1 MKDVVLNEVMKELS
15 WRERI
20 VVKIFPKTFYKLYKE
35 GVMKGFNWSNK
46 MFVKRCCPVEAP
58 VETNE

>member
-20 VVKIFPKTFYKLYKE
+20 VVKMFSKVFYKLYKI
-35 GVMKGFNWSNK
+35 GITYGFNNK
-46 MFVKRCCPVEAP
+46 
-58 VETNE
+58 